1 MKIGLCVID
10 TNVPI
15 TANKSLSIGDEPEE
29 LTSCISNCIEAIESV
44 KETKHIV
51 LDFNDEIY
59 DEYKKH
65 LSFSGQPGPGDA
77 FFKWLEKN
85 RWSFSESQRV
95 VITKTAES
103 YVEFPDH
110 HDLAD
115 FDISDRK
122 FVAVANAH
130 PEKPPILQAV
140 DSKWWGW
147 KDALEKAGIVV
158 HFLCEKYIREKYKK
172 KIESC

>member
-1 MKIGLCVID
+1 MTIGLRIID
-10 TNVPI
+10 TNVPV
-15 TANKSLSIGDEPEE
+15 TANKSLNLENEPDEIHD
-29 LTSCISNCIEAIESV
+29 CIYACIEAIESV
-44 KETKHIV
+44 QHTKQIV
-51 LDFNDEIY
+51 LDSGEEIFN
-59 DEYKKH
+59 EYKDH

-77 FFKWLEKN
+77 FFKWLHQN
-85 RWSFSESQRV
+85 RWSFPKSQRV